1 MKFIFLNLLLICL
14 GLVQGD
20 LIGFN
25 RNQNN
30 MNTHLAQRRTY
41 HSTSII
47 PVNDVDKM
55 KKTLRLLNKKRYK
68 QAAAVL
74 QQANYASMI
83 KSEKNNKPRRKR
95 LLAKFLARPTK
106 KFG

>member
-14 GLVQGD
+14 SLVQGD

-30 MNTHLAQRRTY
+30 MNTHLVQRRTY
-41 HSTSII
+41 HSTTII
-47 PVNDVDKM
+47 PVNDVAKM
-55 KKTLRLLNKKRYK
+55 KKALRLFNNKQYK

-74 QQANYASMI
+74 KVNI
-83 KSEKNNKPRRKR
+83 I
-95 LLAKFLARPTK
+95 
-106 KFG
+106 